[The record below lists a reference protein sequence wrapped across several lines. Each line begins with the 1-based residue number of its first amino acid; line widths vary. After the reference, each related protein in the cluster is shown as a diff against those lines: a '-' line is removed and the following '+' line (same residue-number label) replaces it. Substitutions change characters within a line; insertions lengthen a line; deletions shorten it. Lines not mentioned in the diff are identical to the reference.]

1 MDLKHPEGWNY
12 ITHYMS
18 IGGQCGQ
25 SCPCCRSLVGDHL
38 GSCPICN
45 NLKIKQNNKRK
56 NNDLQPTHS
65 KRISLPR
72 KCKKN

>member
-1 MDLKHPEGWNY
+1 MAEKHPKGWDFK
-12 ITHYMS
+12 THYMS

-25 SCPCCRSLVGDHL
+25 SCPCCRSLVGDKL

-45 NLKIKQNNKRK
+45 LVKNVSCKRK
-56 NNDLQPTHS
+56 RNTEETS
-65 KRISLPR
+65 FKRPKLPR